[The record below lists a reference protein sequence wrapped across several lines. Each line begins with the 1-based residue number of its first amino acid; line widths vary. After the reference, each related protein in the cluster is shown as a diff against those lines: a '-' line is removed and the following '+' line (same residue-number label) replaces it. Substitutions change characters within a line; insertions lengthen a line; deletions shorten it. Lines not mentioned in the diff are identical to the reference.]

1 MPRSCIQNNS
11 IIYHEGI
18 RMNVPPSCI
27 QNNSII
33 YHEGFFILFVF
44 RLIDLARKLDKAD
57 REALSRSAFYLQK
70 MEQYA
75 YASEV
80 YSKMGD
86 IKSLASLL
94 VEAKL
99 WEEVD
104 IFEFPSSYHSTINH
118 GLDGCF
124 PTA

>member
-1 MPRSCIQNNS
+1 M
-11 IIYHEGI
+11 
-18 RMNVPPSCI
+18 
-27 QNNSII
+27 
-33 YHEGFFILFVF
+33 
-44 RLIDLARKLDKAD
+44 ARKLDKAD

-99 WEEVD
+99 WEEVN
-104 IFEFPSSYHSTINH
+104 IFEFASELQQVHVFSSLRVLHVSSRVRV
-118 GLDGCF
+118 
-124 PTA
+124 